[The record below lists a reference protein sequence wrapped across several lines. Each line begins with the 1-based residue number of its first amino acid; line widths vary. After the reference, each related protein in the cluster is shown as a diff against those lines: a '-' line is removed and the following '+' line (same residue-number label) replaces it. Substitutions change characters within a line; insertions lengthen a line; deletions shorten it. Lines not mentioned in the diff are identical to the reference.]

1 MLGIACP
8 MLALLS
14 NPNKIRKVLLS
25 NFHTAHVDVGTTLC
39 TNANYQPTYDGLQTL
54 PGLVLLSGMYEGL
67 SKEGKAIFRR
77 LSSLNWNPLWYHDEI
92 LNISWTSYF

>member
-25 NFHTAHVDVGTTLC
+25 NFHTAHVDVGPTLC

-67 SKEGKAIFRR
+67 SKEGKAIRPQAVFMK
-77 LSSLNWNPLWYHDEI
+77 LKPLMVPQ
-92 LNISWTSYF
+92 